1 MGETAADTT
10 MEESKLD
17 FDSLKAIVLEHFQ
30 VEDALIE
37 FNVPTFYLKQNQE
50 TKKPFL
56 RVLKKLDEMNLTAF
70 LRRSDGRIF
79 IKVLPKPPSRSVD
92 VRINWLLLILT
103 IGTTFATGYMLSAG
117 LAQIGGPINPI
128 LGGALFTVSIM
139 AIFGFHEMGHKI
151 AAKKEG
157 VDATPP
163 YFIPGPPPVGRVF
176 GIGTFGAIILQR
188 TLPPNRDA
196 LFDIGLSGPIVS
208 FVMATIVS
216 AIGSLIAVP
225 AEPAEATVLPAP
237 IMMLIIGGVLGWL
250 GAAPQAPPGKALYMH
265 PVEFAGWVGMLITA
279 LNLLPAAM
287 LDGGHIARSVIGDK
301 ARSILTLMSI
311 MILVLSDFWLMAL
324 FVLFLSMQ
332 KHPGP
337 LDDVSSL
344 SRGRKVL
351 AALLIVVFILT
362 FPLLR

>member
-1 MGETAADTT
+1 MGETPA
-10 MEESKLD
+10 EEAKLD
-17 FDSLKAIVLEHFQ
+17 FDSVKAIILEHFQ

-50 TKKPFL
+50 TKEPFL
-56 RVLKKLDEMNLTAF
+56 KVLKKLDEMNLTAF
-70 LRRSDGRIF
+70 LRRNNGRIF
-79 IKVLPKPPSRSVD
+79 IKVLPKPPLRPVNL
-92 VRINWLLLILT
+92 RINWLLLVLT
-103 IGTTFATGYMLSAG
+103 IGTTFATGYVLSTS
-117 LAQIGGPINPI
+117 LAQIGGSINPI
-128 LGGALFTVSIM
+128 LGGALFTISIM
-139 AIFGFHEMGHKI
+139 AIFGLHEMGHKI
-151 AAKKEG
+151 AAKKGG

-163 YFIPGPPPVGRVF
+163 YFIPGPPPVGGVF

-208 FVMATIVS
+208 FIMATIVS
-216 AIGSLIAVP
+216 AIGSLMAVP
-225 AEPAEATVLPAP
+225 AEPAEAAALPAP
-237 IMMLIIGGVLGWL
+237 IMMFIIGDVLGWL
-250 GAAPQAPPGKALYMH
+250 GATPKAPPGKVLYMH

-287 LDGGHIARSVIGDK
+287 LDGGHIARSVVGDR
-301 ARSILTLMSI
+301 ARSILTFLSI
-311 MILVLSDFWLMAL
+311 VILVLSDFWLMAL

-332 KHPGP
+332 RHPGP

-344 SRGRKVL
+344 SRSRKVL